1 MNKSKHSIVYKSVA
15 ALSLAFTCLGF
26 YTKKSNAIK
35 PPKITLVPIK
45 LPTNIPDVTL
55 GPICGKTSKGSNQL
69 PGGRDSIVLRSFG
82 GGQTQSNN
90 QNRPTTPVPGNPN
103 LGVFRL
109 VCH

>member
-15 ALSLAFTCLGF
+15 ALSLTFMCLGF

-35 PPKITLVPIK
+35 PSKITLAPIK
-45 LPTNIPDVTL
+45 LPNNIPDVTF

-69 PGGRDSIVLRSFG
+69 PGGRDSIVLKSFG
-82 GGQTQSNN
+82 GGNQTQNN
-90 QNRPTTPVPGNPN
+90 TSS

-109 VCH
+109 VCN

>member
-55 GPICGKTSKGSNQL
+55 GPICGKTSKGSNRL
-69 PGGRDSIVLRSFG
+69 PGQGEPIVLKSFG
-82 GGQTQSNN
+82 GGNQTQNN
-90 QNRPTTPVPGNPN
+90 TSS

-109 VCH
+109 VCN